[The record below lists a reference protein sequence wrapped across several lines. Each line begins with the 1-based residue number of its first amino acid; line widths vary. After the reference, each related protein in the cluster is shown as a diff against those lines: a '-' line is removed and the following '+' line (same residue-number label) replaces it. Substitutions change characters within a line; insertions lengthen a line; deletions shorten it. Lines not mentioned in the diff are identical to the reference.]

1 MFKIASVPTVSAF
14 LLHDGVSQLP
24 SKSIRS
30 LVAEELAKLHSD
42 TPLFTQE
49 EDTNSSIKFVL
60 NNSRF
65 KVEPDQ
71 PPMAI
76 DPLLEKL
83 AAFPDQSVFP
93 NAREVLGAH
102 ISVTRLTFS
111 KGLFDIEPSPLAN
124 RAQCFSELSELE
136 QAMRLVAHVAA
147 ILAYA
152 SPTAAVYWPLS
163 GYVLPTDAFAEL
175 AAHENLLFLNTCPTL
190 RTPRPR
196 RDRRIETALD
206 LVGSENFIGHR
217 VRHVSLEDSPGNM
230 TGRCMQY
237 LAACLETQEL
247 VLSLSDAGL
256 AAQNEFNVVISEER
270 IGSQKLQV
278 ALLED
283 KRNEMQ
289 EPAKAPMSEP
299 APSPVYEPKLV
310 TVSEPQNSE
319 TPASPPPPSDPQANQ
334 EHFEDTLSDAFADEL
349 GYAPPT
355 ETTVCSRASQ
365 DLASRMEDETVS
377 EPQTQLIPEEVS
389 DEGFEADDHA
399 QSIEQEV
406 EMSQKVL
413 SPASQPIRL
422 EKADMAELR
431 AFAQMSSKREEDPEP
446 TLPFGADRLLE
457 RLKNAL
463 PFGRKAS

>member
-1 MFKIASVPTVSAF
+1 M
-14 LLHDGVSQLP
+14 
-24 SKSIRS
+24 
-30 LVAEELAKLHSD
+30 AEELAKLHND

-93 NAREVLGAH
+93 DAQKVLGSH

-124 RAQCFSELSELE
+124 RAQCFSDLSELE

-175 AAHENLLFLNTCPTL
+175 AGHENILFLNTCPTL

-196 RDRRIETALD
+196 RDRKVETALD

-217 VRHVSLEDSPGNM
+217 VRHVSLQDTPGNM

-237 LAACLETQEL
+237 LAACLEQQEL

-283 KRNEMQ
+283 KRDQMRA
-289 EPAKAPMSEP
+289 PANTPMSEP
-299 APSPVYEPKLV
+299 IPSPVFEPKLES
-310 TVSEPQNSE
+310 VSEPPNPE
-319 TPASPPPPSDPQANQ
+319 TPAPSPPPSDPHPSAKPS
-334 EHFEDTLSDAFADEL
+334 EDPMSDAFADEL
-349 GYAPPT
+349 GYVPPS
-355 ETTVCSRASQ
+355 ETAVGSQAAQ
-365 DLASRMEDETVS
+365 DLASGMEENAVS
-377 EPQTQLIPEEVS
+377 EPQPQLIPEEVS

-399 QSIEQEV
+399 QSIEHEV
-406 EMSQKVL
+406 EVSQNIL
-413 SPASQPIRL
+413 APASQPIRF

-431 AFAQMSSKREEDPEP
+431 AFAQMSSQREEEPEP
-446 TLPFGADRLLE
+446 TLPFGADRILE
-457 RLKNAL
+457 RLKNVL
-463 PFGRKAS
+463 PFGRKTGEPF

>member
-24 SKSIRS
+24 SQSIRS

-93 NAREVLGAH
+93 DAQKVLGSH

-124 RAQCFSELSELE
+124 RAQCFSDLSELE

-175 AAHENLLFLNTCPTL
+175 AGHENLLFLNTCPTL
-190 RTPRPR
+190 RSPRPR
-196 RDRRIETALD
+196 RDRKIETALD

-217 VRHVSLEDSPGNM
+217 VRHVSLQDTPGNM

-237 LAACLETQEL
+237 LAACLEQQEL

-283 KRNEMQ
+283 KRDQMQ
-289 EPAKAPMSEP
+289 APANTPMSEP
-299 APSPVYEPKLV
+299 IPSPVFEPKPES
-310 TVSEPQNSE
+310 VS
-319 TPASPPPPSDPQANQ
+319 APPSNPYPNAKPSEDPM
-334 EHFEDTLSDAFADEL
+334 SDAFADEL
-349 GYAPPT
+349 GYVPPS
-355 ETTVCSRASQ
+355 ETAVGSQ
-365 DLASRMEDETVS
+365 AARDLASGMEEKTVS
-377 EPQTQLIPEEVS
+377 EPQPQIIPEDVS

-399 QSIEQEV
+399 HSIEHEV
-406 EMSQKVL
+406 EVSQNIL
-413 SPASQPIRL
+413 APASQPIRL

-431 AFAQMSSKREEDPEP
+431 AFAQMSSKREEEPEP
-446 TLPFGADRLLE
+446 TLPFGADRILE

-463 PFGRKAS
+463 PFGRKTG